1 VTVPVADELA
11 IRSLLAR
18 YGDAASRRD
27 PVAWMAT
34 WAPECTWDLGGGR
47 VTHGHDETL
56 ALWRSSIAKYP
67 WVVQVPASGFLE
79 LREGIVHGTWYVLEL
94 NHVVD
99 GSGVMHLGHYR
110 DTYVHGEDGGWRFAT
125 RRFHLI
131 YRGAM
136 DAGVVRPLTED

>member
-1 VTVPVADELA
+1 MTVPVEDELA

-27 PVAWMAT
+27 AEGWIAT
-34 WAPECTWDLGGGR
+34 WAPDCTWDLGGGR
-47 VTHGHDETL
+47 MTHGHDETL

-79 LREGIVHGTWYVLEL
+79 MREGIVHGTWYVLEL

-110 DTYVHGEDGGWRFAT
+110 DTYERSDSGRWTFAT

-131 YRGAM
+131 YRGAI
-136 DAGVVRPLTED
+136 DAGTVRPLEEG